1 MAVAWRMPLGP
12 IPKVCTATKI
22 KGKLDFCMIKN
33 LRLKGHHRER
43 EKTEHGTGED
53 IHDHKS
59 DKSAVSIIN
68 EECVQS

>member
-1 MAVAWRMPLGP
+1 
-12 IPKVCTATKI
+12 
-22 KGKLDFCMIKN
+22 MIKN

-68 EECVQS
+68 EECVQPRHRKQPHLRKEYGVLGLDHYRE